1 MFVLDGLMFDIFG
14 MLAGIEIGDGKLH
27 KLKQNILDCFFTFK
41 LMEDL
46 TPAFPLAISHK
57 IQ

>member
-1 MFVLDGLMFDIFG
+1 MFYVFG

-27 KLKQNILDCFFTFK
+27 KLKQNILDCFFAFK
-41 LMEDL
+41 LMEYL
-46 TPAFPLAISHK
+46 APTFPLAISHE

>member
-1 MFVLDGLMFDIFG
+1 MLILNGLMFDIFG

-27 KLKQNILDCFFTFK
+27 KLKQNILNCFFAFK

-46 TPAFPLAISHK
+46 APAFPLAISHE